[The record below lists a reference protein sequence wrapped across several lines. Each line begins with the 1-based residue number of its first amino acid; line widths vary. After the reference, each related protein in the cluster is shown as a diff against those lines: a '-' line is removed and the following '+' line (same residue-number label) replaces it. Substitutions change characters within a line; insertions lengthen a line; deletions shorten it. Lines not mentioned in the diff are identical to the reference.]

1 MRSIQDSAKV
11 NYIETLVS
19 EKFEDET
26 SNKILAALT
35 LDNLLGINIGLLE
48 VQILNFLIHSNHIK
62 KIVEVGSLY
71 GYSAY
76 HMAKSLPQ
84 DGKLWSI
91 EKNQKNYQK
100 AYEFVSSSEQ
110 AEKIELIEGDAKVK
124 LEELKTK
131 APFDLIFIDANK
143 GAYGDYLNWAK
154 DCLRPGGL
162 VVGDNTFLF
171 GSVYEESEKAH
182 NMSSK
187 NIQVMKDFNQSLI
200 DSKSFETMVLPT
212 PEGLTVAIKK

>member
-11 NYIETLVS
+11 NYIEILVS
-19 EKFEDET
+19 EKFEDEA
-26 SNKILAALT
+26 SNKILAALS

-48 VQILNFLIHSNHIK
+48 VQILNFLIQSNHIK

-76 HMAKSLPQ
+76 HMAKCLPK

-91 EKNQKNYQK
+91 EKNQKNFNK
-100 AYEFVSSSEQ
+100 AQELIASSDQ

-171 GSVYEESEKAH
+171 GSVYDESEKTH

>member
-11 NYIETLVS
+11 NYIEILVS
-19 EKFEDET
+19 EKFEDEA
-26 SNKILAALT
+26 SNKILAALS

-48 VQILNFLIHSNHIK
+48 VQILNFLIQSNHIK

-76 HMAKSLPQ
+76 HMAKCLPK

-91 EKNQKNYQK
+91 EKNQKNFNK
-100 AYEFVSSSEQ
+100 AQELIASSDQ

-124 LEELKTK
+124 LKELKTK

-171 GSVYEESEKAH
+171 GSVYDESEKTH

>member
-187 NIQVMKDFNQSLI
+187 NIQVMKDFNQSLVS
-200 DSKSFETMVLPT
+200 SKSFEAMILPT

>member
-19 EKFEDET
+19 EKFEDKT
-26 SNKILAALT
+26 SKNILAALS

-48 VQILNFLIHSNHIK
+48 VQILNFLIRSNNIK

-76 HMAKSLPQ
+76 HMAKSLPE
-84 DGKLWSI
+84 DGKVWSV
-91 EKNQKNYQK
+91 EKNQKNYKK
-100 AYEFVSSSEQ
+100 AKDLISKSSQ
-110 AEKIELIEGDAKVK
+110 ASKIQLVEGDAQIK
-124 LEELKTK
+124 LEELRDF

-171 GSVYEESEKAH
+171 GAVYEESEQSHK
-182 NMSSK
+182 MSSK

-200 DSKSFETMVLPT
+200 HSRSFETMILPT
-212 PEGLTVAIKK
+212 PEGLTVGIKK

>member
-1 MRSIQDSAKV
+1 M
-11 NYIETLVS
+11 S

-187 NIQVMKDFNQSLI
+187 NIQVMKDFNQSLVS
-200 DSKSFETMVLPT
+200 SKSFEAMILPT

>member
-19 EKFEDET
+19 QKFEDET
-26 SNKILAALT
+26 SNKILAALS
-35 LDNLLGINIGLLE
+35 LDNLLGVNIGLLE
-48 VQILNFLIHSNHIK
+48 VQILNFLIKSQQMK

-76 HMAKSLPQ
+76 HMAKMLPQ

-91 EKNQKNYQK
+91 EKNQKNYNK
-100 AYEFVSSSEQ
+100 AKEFIEKSDQ
-110 AEKIELIEGDAKVK
+110 ASKIEFIEGDAKDK
-124 LEELKTK
+124 LEELKQS

-143 GAYGDYLNWAK
+143 GGYVDYLNWAK
-154 DCLRPGGL
+154 DCLKPGGL

-171 GSVYEESEKAH
+171 GSVYDENEKNH
-182 NMSSK
+182 KMSSK

-200 DSKSFETMVLPT
+200 NSKSFETMILPT
-212 PEGLTVAIKK
+212 PEGLTVGIKN